1 MDTAPRFDML
11 KAACPTRQVI
21 DRIADK
27 WTLLAVLALE
37 SSGTLRFSELK
48 RSIEGIS
55 QKMLTQTLRTL
66 ERDGMVRREVEPT
79 VPVTVRYSLT
89 PLGFS
94 LARAVAALREW
105 SYSNMDAIEAAR
117 TEYVAPT
124 GPPTPAAVPAA

>member
-27 WTLLAVLALE
+27 WTLLAVVALE
-37 SSGTLRFSELK
+37 SSGTLRFSELQ

-79 VPVTVRYSLT
+79 VPVTVR
-89 PLGFS
+89 
-94 LARAVAALREW
+94 
-105 SYSNMDAIEAAR
+105 
-117 TEYVAPT
+117 
-124 GPPTPAAVPAA
+124 